1 MRKLLGLIV
10 CIGLIHACNNETKK
24 EETVV
29 KEASH
34 EQAHEERLTLND
46 GAKWNSDESTN
57 QNVASMQQIISAFKK
72 NEAVSI
78 ENYVSVANELQSGLD
93 KMIKECRMK
102 GADHDALHLWL
113 EPLIKDVKE
122 LKKANDAGTASN
134 VFGKI
139 EKQVLIYNNYFE

>member
-1 MRKLLGLIV
+1 MKQLLGLIV

-102 GADHDALHLWL
+102 GADHDALHKWL
-113 EPLIKDVKE
+113 EPLIGKVKN
-122 LKKANDAGTASN
+122 L
-134 VFGKI
+134 
-139 EKQVLIYNNYFE
+139 KQVDNVETGETATQDIKAHVKVYHQYFN